1 MKKNLFKTKIGAY
14 FTLEAALIFP
24 IVLSVVLLVIYLL
37 FYEYDRCLMEQDMG
51 ALSLYGATVQAEDN
65 EARMRLLAARKNAL
79 YEEKY
84 IAWNN
89 GEVSMRLE
97 KGKIQVERT
106 GTLLFPFLGMSF
118 WSSDSSWGTT
128 VKYESAVMSPA
139 AMIRNWRR
147 LTGGK

>member
-1 MKKNLFKTKIGAY
+1 MGAY

-51 ALSLYGATVQAEDN
+51 ALSMYGATVQAEDN
-65 EARMRLLAARKNAL
+65 EERMRLLAARKNAL

-89 GEVSMRLE
+89 GEVGMRLE

-106 GTLLFPFLGMSF
+106 GTLLFPFLGLSF

-128 VKYESAVMSPA
+128 VQYESTVMSPT
-139 AMIRNWRR
+139 AMIRNWRK